1 MSFPKNKDR
10 LYIVLYLNDGSPS
23 MPQKEDKYHWAL
35 AVGPKY
41 EPLPE
46 TEGTLFHAT
55 INEYDYWEYEEETI
69 QAKPSSNMLVRVVV
83 GRVADMDRL
92 KSLIRQVPVPM
103 HPEDPNWNCVI
114 WVKEALEAV
123 IDDGKALSTSVDSW
137 DKARD
142 EVMWYVE
149 EKMDKRGQVSGVK
162 QKVSTWDMLDGK
174 ELIP

>member
-1 MSFPKNKDR
+1 
-10 LYIVLYLNDGSPS
+10 
-23 MPQKEDKYHWAL
+23 
-35 AVGPKY
+35 
-41 EPLPE
+41 
-46 TEGTLFHAT
+46 
-55 INEYDYWEYEEETI
+55 
-69 QAKPSSNMLVRVVV
+69 MLVRVVV